1 MEGGGGVARNC
12 SLAGPAPKASCRLRS
27 FRPSLR
33 VGTPPYFLRL
43 LPFRSL
49 LGLRLLRPRLLYERF
64 FSWIVFLNGLL
75 LLVRLRRD

>member
-1 MEGGGGVARNC
+1 
-12 SLAGPAPKASCRLRS
+12 L
-27 FRPSLR
+27 F
-33 VGTPPYFLRL
+33 
-43 LPFRSL
+43 PFRSL

>member
-1 MEGGGGVARNC
+1 MGGGGVARNC

-33 VGTPPYFLRL
+33 VGAPPHVLRL

-49 LGLRLLRPRLLYERF
+49 LGSRLLRPRLLYERF

>member
-1 MEGGGGVARNC
+1 MGGGVARNC

-33 VGTPPYFLRL
+33 GGAPPHFLRL

-49 LGLRLLRPRLLYERF
+49 LGSRLLRPRLLYERF
-64 FSWIVFLNGLL
+64 LLWIGFLDALL
-75 LLVRLRRD
+75 LPVRLRRD